1 MKIYFIISILEW
13 VVIFLNV
20 VDQCQ
25 GHAVQSYVK
34 KSAAATLSTTD
45 ANVVLCDTATAGATI
60 TMTLPDV
67 STLSENSN
75 TEMRWRFII
84 SDLLYFHAPHP
95 TLQNSM
101 EEGNI
106 KHVTTKLENQ

>member
-1 MKIYFIISILEW
+1 MFSFIRSFQCLL
-13 VVIFLNV
+13 IFATFV
-20 VDQCQ
+20 HHQCQ

-45 ANVVLCDTATAGATI
+45 ASIVLCDTATAGATI

-75 TEMRWRFII
+75 TEMR
-84 SDLLYFHAPHP
+84 
-95 TLQNSM
+95 
-101 EEGNI
+101 
-106 KHVTTKLENQ
+106 